1 MDYDS
6 DSDTDMAS
14 GSSKARYRGLKG
26 DRVPRWDAQKTTYD
40 SWWYEMVPYLKTLG
54 LWDTATGAN
63 RHWKIDASKSSEYE
77 KLSQKLWRTLTRAI
91 MPAEGEDLL
100 LLLRRYPS

>member
-26 DRVPRWDAQKTTYD
+26 DRVPKWDAQKTTYD
-40 SWWYEMVPYLKTLG
+40 SWWYDMVRP
-54 LWDTATGAN
+54 
-63 RHWKIDASKSSEYE
+63 
-77 KLSQKLWRTLTRAI
+77 
-91 MPAEGEDLL
+91 
-100 LLLRRYPS
+100 

>member
-1 MDYDS
+1 MDYNSD

-14 GSSKARYRGLKG
+14 GSTKARYPGLKG

-40 SWWYEMVPYLKTLG
+40 SWWYDMVPYLKTLG

-63 RHWKIDASKSSEYE
+63 RHWKIDASPGQTGRGAWMDYHERGRPWGGGKRHDS
-77 KLSQKLWRTLTRAI
+77 RMTH
-91 MPAEGEDLL
+91 EG
-100 LLLRRYPS
+100 